1 MVPTCGATRGGLA
14 ALRAGYACSQTKSA
28 FEIMDSPKQF
38 LVAIFRSITYHGQTR
53 SPSVSRWYWRTMVC
67 ESLIMV
73 WYVCI
78 RGMDDIAMIVG
89 VVRLKSPAGF
99 YRRIGGQHVPT

>member
-1 MVPTCGATRGGLA
+1 
-14 ALRAGYACSQTKSA
+14 
-28 FEIMDSPKQF
+28 
-38 LVAIFRSITYHGQTR
+38 
-53 SPSVSRWYWRTMVC
+53 MVC